1 MVHTKSIRLDDKEVG
16 EIQKLQETLRY
27 PTEAA
32 LLKRAFLLG
41 LDELRMEM
49 AVRLYTIQG
58 LSIGETAQAVDIPVP
73 VLLDAF
79 HARGIRTFAVPP
91 EDEAAVMGN
100 LARQA
105 RRYGASR
112 LADAAEQ
119 RIRNQ

>member
-1 MVHTKSIRLDDKEVG
+1 MVHTKSLRLDDKEVD
-16 EIQKLQETLRY
+16 EIKKIQESLRY
-27 PTEAA
+27 PTESA

-79 HARGIRTFAVPP
+79 HARGIRTFTVPP
-91 EDEAAVMGN
+91 EDKAAVIGN

-105 RRYGASR
+105 RRFGATR
-112 LADAAEQ
+112 LADAAEG
-119 RIRNQ
+119 RIHGQ